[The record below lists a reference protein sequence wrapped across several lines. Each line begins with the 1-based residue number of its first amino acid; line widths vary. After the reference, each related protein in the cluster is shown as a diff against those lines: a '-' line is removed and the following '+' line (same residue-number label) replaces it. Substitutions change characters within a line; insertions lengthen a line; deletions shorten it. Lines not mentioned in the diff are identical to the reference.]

1 MVFPAGHICQCTAYA
16 AQGLLAHLRMLGI
29 VCVGDCRQVQDEFA
43 AVSHRKAA
51 AAQAAGKFN
60 AEIVPVR
67 TKVKDP
73 KTGNEQQVGV
83 ACIIR

>member
-1 MVFPAGHICQCTAYA
+1 
-16 AQGLLAHLRMLGI
+16 
-29 VCVGDCRQVQDEFA
+29 VQDEFA
-43 AVSHRKAA
+43 AASHRKAA

-73 KTGNEQQVGV
+73 KSGNEQQVRDQQSLGKGSSATDGIQPRTFTAFV
-83 ACIIR
+83 S